1 MRCLWSAFSF
11 LLCFNH
17 PLTQHI
23 FIEHPL
29 CESAVLDTNGCRQGL
44 VVKVEGQI
52 IAMQCDQDT
61 HWGPWRSWGAQGG
74 VAQPGLGFKKQF
86 LEDMPTK
93 LRPNVGREAREEPVK
108 QPRGERSLAGPC
120 RNCRK
125 FRLCVPGGWA
135 WPDEAWRAQQPRCP
149 NCRPCLPVKPSPRA
163 ALRLGRGSGCALCL
177 CGVQQPSLPP
187 LPARECSDT
196 GSGSGSFLVLSSTMP
211 TGEATPRES
220 GLARARQTDS
230 DLLLG
235 RGLPVPIPKPG
246 GGRVSHWGGET
257 GCA

>member
-1 MRCLWSAFSF
+1 MGSGAGPMRCLWSAFSF

-108 QPRGERSLAGPC
+108 QPRGSAHWQGLVGTAESSGFACQGGGPGRMRPGEPSSLAAQAAGP
-120 RNCRK
+120 
-125 FRLCVPGGWA
+125 A
-135 WPDEAWRAQQPRCP
+135 
-149 NCRPCLPVKPSPRA
+149 
-163 ALRLGRGSGCALCL
+163 
-177 CGVQQPSLPP
+177 SL
-187 LPARECSDT
+187 
-196 GSGSGSFLVLSSTMP
+196 
-211 TGEATPRES
+211 
-220 GLARARQTDS
+220 
-230 DLLLG
+230 
-235 RGLPVPIPKPG
+235 
-246 GGRVSHWGGET
+246 
-257 GCA
+257 